1 MIIVDDREVKS
12 GICGKLKELNLPFEI
27 QRLFTGDYII
37 NKTVFIER
45 KTTKDFMAS
54 LRDRR
59 LFTQSVA
66 LRKRGHRAIMI
77 IEGEHLPNRPRNRG
91 ALCSLTVKFYL
102 PILRSRNLDE
112 TVDIMKRIYD
122 YKYKDLVNNPYCACG
137 FRSKRREATLQE
149 RILLK
154 INHIGPGTA
163 DKILKKFGSIGK
175 LLNASEKELLTT
187 NGIGKLIAK
196 EIIKLK

>member
-12 GICGKLKELNLPFEI
+12 GICGKLKELDLPFEI
-27 QRLFTGDYII
+27 HRLMIGDYII

-54 LRDRR
+54 LCDRR

-91 ALCSLTVKFYL
+91 ALCTLIVKFYL

-112 TVDIMKRIYD
+112 TVEIINRIYN
-122 YKYKDLVNNPYCACG
+122 YKYRDLINNPYCACG

-149 RILLK
+149 RILLQIK
-154 INHIGPGTA
+154 HIGPGTA
-163 DKILKKFGSIGK
+163 NKILKRFGSIGK
-175 LLNASEKELLTT
+175 LLNASEEELLAT

>member
-77 IEGEHLPNRPRNRG
+77 IEGEHLPNQPRNRG
-91 ALCSLTVKFYL
+91 VLCSLIVKFYL
-102 PILRSRNLDE
+102 PVLRSRNLDE
-112 TVDIMKRIYD
+112 TAEIIKRIYD
-122 YKYKDLVNNPYCACG
+122 YKYKDLINNPYCACG

-149 RILLK
+149 RILLQIK
-154 INHIGPGTA
+154 HIGSDTA
-163 DKILKKFGSIGK
+163 KHLLEKFGSIGNI
-175 LLNASEKELLTT
+175 LNASEKELLETDRV
-187 NGIGKLIAK
+187 GKLIAK